1 MTKTITICQT
11 QYNVQPIEIDS
22 NFADV
27 VDALE
32 DTTTPEC
39 QTCPLQ
45 SYEVNKAF
53 VKASGYPRARIMLVG
68 MNPSNTRRG
77 NLVFGPEDTVNY
89 PIVKKMLD
97 AVGLTFDCVYITNI
111 LKCST
116 VDNELDKE
124 IVPKCVAQ
132 KFIKELEIV
141 DPELI
146 ICFGNEVAKM
156 LGFNLPRYKDYSEDP
171 SAPGDRLIQNGNYS
185 IGRVYHPAFFARK
198 GGVDAEHSLE
208 SYAEEIKKLKTKSYV
223 NLHVHN
229 EFSIRDGIG
238 TAEEH
243 ILWALKHKAPAIS
256 LTNHGNISVF
266 FKQYEAAKKVGIKP
280 IFGVE
285 AYMIADREKLMPW
298 IGSKEEGATEQR
310 KIHGNP
316 RHHILLI
323 AKNYTGLK
331 NLFKITSLAFIES
344 FYRFPLIDFK
354 LLSEN
359 KEGII
364 VSTACAGGELNRF
377 IEQDKMD
384 EAREYIKKY
393 KTEFGDDFYIEM
405 MSMDYRHQWMLNP
418 KLWQLSKELGV
429 KVIVTTDAHY
439 LYPEDQ
445 KVHEAIL
452 LLQTKKSYTEK
463 EETPTEEETP
473 EEEATE
479 SENEKLWEFVVKDL
493 YLKTFEQVIGDW
505 KAGRW
510 FGDNPPED
518 QKVAVAEA
526 IKGTYEVF
534 AKVEKF
540 DLDKKLKIPQL
551 YEDGAKVLYEKVAE
565 GLKTRIID
573 QSRLGEYKA
582 RCRKEYDTIV
592 KLGFVDYFLILEDM
606 IKWTKEKFGR
616 YEVGAGRGSAAGSL
630 INYLLGITD
639 IDPIKHTLLF
649 ERFLDEGRKDLP
661 DVDIDFSPQVRD
673 QVKEYLISKYGAD
686 KVATIGNYHIG
697 KVKGCIKDAA
707 RIYNLDYFEVNE
719 ITKDLPFTIY
729 TQEGKKE
736 QLDNMSYDYIVEHF
750 PKVKKFFEKNSQV
763 EALYKRLRN
772 SIKATGRHA
781 AGVVVSG
788 VTLYD
793 WIPLIRSKEF
803 IVTANTE
810 GGDYHE
816 LTGQGFVKFDILGLN
831 NLAVVNDTMR
841 LIKKRYGVE
850 IDWDKIDID
859 SKEAYALARRGDLF
873 GVFQFESNLA
883 LKTIVDVAPE
893 NFDDLSAINAIIRPG
908 PLDMG
913 MNVEFAKRKA
923 AGNWRELTHESY
935 ADYLKGTYGI
945 VVYQEDF
952 MRLFKELGEFDVVEV
967 NKSRKDLVK
976 YERSVKYETARLKR
990 VDSWENKFVTNASKK
1005 MPPEI
1010 AKELWEQIRA
1020 FSRYAFNKSHSDSYT
1035 YTSFRE
1041 LWLKAHYGIEFY
1053 TALLNNTA
1061 RSKEDK
1067 YGISTIAKYI
1077 SRIQTSAI
1085 YFENV
1090 VNNGPQFSKREKVKI
1105 LPVDVNESDL
1115 EFSID
1120 KDINIRFGLTF
1131 VKGITPDAATEIIA
1145 RRPFKSIEDF
1155 TKSDHKQLKNK
1166 RVIVALIKS
1175 GALDSISGGV
1185 SRSEMYN
1192 SFITSRKYKE
1202 DPVDWTLGDIIANE
1216 IELMNVSFTEVDYF
1230 VSQRD
1235 RVKDKYPDLKLQ
1247 MLEDALEL
1255 GDECELLALF
1265 RIASVE
1271 KKKSKK
1277 GKPYYV
1283 VALSDGV
1290 SSLTRV
1296 YYWGDKEVQDDD
1308 KKFDIM
1314 DTNNLYIGK
1323 LQKSNA
1329 YNQLR
1334 QIKLIDKI
1342 SR

>member
-1 MTKTITICQT
+1 MTKAIAISGVS
-11 QYNVQPIEIDS
+11 YAVQPIEIDS
-22 NFADV
+22 NFADI
-27 VDALE
+27 VDAIE
-32 DTTTPEC
+32 DTSSVEC
-39 QTCPLQ
+39 QACPLLKL
-45 SYEVNKAF
+45 ECNKEF
-53 VKASGYPRARIMLVG
+53 VKPSGYPRARVMLVG
-68 MNPSNTRRG
+68 MNPSHNRRG
-77 NLVFGPEDTVNY
+77 NHVFGPEDSNHY
-89 PIVKKMLD
+89 DMMKEML
-97 AVGLTFDCVYITNI
+97 AEVGLSFETVYITNI
-111 LKCST
+111 QKCST
-116 VDNELDKE
+116 EDNKIDLKVLPTC
-124 IVPKCVAQ
+124 ISQ
-132 KFIKELEIV
+132 KFVRELEIV

-146 ICFGNEVAKM
+146 ICLGETVSNIFGLAFDHYAGPVK
-156 LGFNLPRYKDYSEDP
+156 
-171 SAPGDRLIQNGNYS
+171 NGNYT
-185 IGRVYHPAFFARK
+185 IARAYHPSFFARK
-198 GGVDAEHSLE
+198 GGVGASDNFSHLKEL
-208 SYAEEIKKLKTKSYV
+208 IKKIKVKNFV

-243 ILWALKHKAPAIS
+243 IIWALKHKSPAVS

-266 FKQYEAAKKVGIKP
+266 FKQYEAARKVGIKP
-280 IFGVE
+280 IFGTE
-285 AYMIADREKLMPW
+285 AYMIADRAALMPF
-298 IGSKEEGATEQR
+298 IGSKEDGAVEQR

-331 NLFKITSLAFIES
+331 NLFKITSLSFIES

-364 VSTACAGGELNRF
+364 VSTACAGGELNRLL
-377 IEQDKMD
+377 EHDKMD
-384 EAREYIKKY
+384 EARAYVKKY
-393 KTEFGDDFYIEM
+393 KDEFGDNFYIEL
-405 MSMDYRHQWMLNP
+405 MSMDYSHQWRLNP
-418 KLWQLSKELGV
+418 KLWAIAKEMGV
-429 KVIVTTDAHY
+429 TPIVTTDAHY
-439 LYPEDQ
+439 LYPNDQ

-452 LLQTKKSYTEK
+452 LLQTKKSYTEEK
-463 EETPTEEETP
+463 EKEPSEEEVS
-473 EEEATE
+473 EEDQADN
-479 SENEKLWEFVVKDL
+479 ENEKLWEFVVKDL
-493 YLKTFEQVIGDW
+493 YLKTFDQIIKDW
-505 KAGRW
+505 KEGRW
-510 FGDNPPED
+510 FGDNPPADEKEAVAAAINGSYEVFSKVDSFQLDTSLKIPKLYED
-518 QKVAVAEA
+518 AARVLYQKVADALVV
-526 IKGTYEVF
+526 KGFSKNEVYR
-534 AKVEKF
+534 
-540 DLDKKLKIPQL
+540 Q
-551 YEDGAKVLYEKVAE
+551 
-565 GLKTRIID
+565 
-573 QSRLGEYKA
+573 
-582 RCRKEYDTIV
+582 RCRHEYDIII

-606 IKWTKEKFGR
+606 IKWTKQKFGR

-630 INYLLGITD
+630 INYLLEITD
-639 IDPIKHTLLF
+639 VDPIKHGLLF

-661 DVDIDFSPQVRD
+661 DVDIDFSPAVRD
-673 QVKEYLISKYGAD
+673 EVKQYLVDKYGAD

-697 KVKGCIKDAA
+697 KVKGCIKDAS
-707 RIYNLDYFEVNE
+707 RIYNLDYQTVNE

-729 TQEGKKE
+729 TTEGKKE
-736 QLDNMSYDYIVEHF
+736 QLDNMPYDYLLSHF
-750 PKVKKFFEKNSQV
+750 PKVKKFFEQNPNV
-763 EALYKRLRN
+763 ETLFKRLRN

-788 VTLYD
+788 VTIYD

-831 NLAVVNDTMR
+831 NLAVVNDTVR
-841 LIKKRYGVE
+841 LINSRHKVD

-859 SKEAYALARRGDLF
+859 SKEAYALARKGDLF

-883 LKTIVDVAPE
+883 LKTILDVKPE
-893 NFDDLSAINAIIRPG
+893 CFDDLSAINAIIRPG

-923 AGNWRELTHESY
+923 AGNWRDLTHESY

-952 MRLFKELGEFDVVEV
+952 MRLFKELGEFDPIEI

-976 YERSVKYETARLKR
+976 YERSTKYETARLKR
-990 VDSWENKFVTNASKK
+990 VDSWEHKFVTNASKK
-1005 MPPEI
+1005 MPAEV

-1067 YGISTIAKYI
+1067 YGTSTIAKYI

-1085 YFENV
+1085 YYESEGKFI
-1090 VNNGPQFSKREKVKI
+1090 KRDKVKI
-1105 LPVDVNESDL
+1105 LPVDVNESDF

-1120 KDINIRFGLTF
+1120 KDGNIRFGLTF
-1131 VKGITPDAATEIIA
+1131 VKGITPDAAAEIIR
-1145 RRPFKSIEDF
+1145 RRPFTGINDF
-1155 TKSDHKQLKNK
+1155 INSDHKQLKNK
-1166 RVIVALIKS
+1166 RVIVALIQS
-1175 GALDSISGGV
+1175 GALDSIAGGV
-1185 SRSEMYN
+1185 SRADMYN
-1192 SFITSRKYKE
+1192 EFVKIRKYKE
-1202 DPVDWTLGDIIANE
+1202 DPVSWSLSDIIANE
-1216 IELMNVSFTEVDYF
+1216 IELMNVSFTEVTYF
-1230 VSQRD
+1230 VGQRD
-1235 RVKDKYPDLKLQ
+1235 RIKEKYPDFKLR
-1247 MLEDALEL
+1247 MLEDVVDLENE
-1255 GDECELLALF
+1255 GELAAVF
-1265 RIASVE
+1265 RISTVE

-1283 VALSDGV
+1283 VGLSDGI
-1290 SSLTRV
+1290 SSMSRV
-1296 YYWGDKEVQDDD
+1296 YYWGDKEIQDGDQ
-1308 KKFDIM
+1308 KIDIM

-1323 LQKSNA
+1323 LQRSNS

-1334 QIKLIDKI
+1334 QLKLIDKI

>member
-1 MTKTITICQT
+1 MTKTITIYKK
-11 QYNVQPIEIDS
+11 QYSIEPITIDS
-22 NFADV
+22 NFADA
-27 VDALE
+27 VDAINDNTSE
-32 DTTTPEC
+32 EC
-39 QTCPLQ
+39 HSCPLQ
-45 SYEVNKAF
+45 PYEVNKDF

-77 NLVFGPEDTVNY
+77 NLVFGPEDSVNY

-97 AVGLTFDCVYITNI
+97 AVGLTFDNVYITNI

-116 VDNELDKE
+116 IDNELDKQ
-124 IVPKCVAQ
+124 IVPKCIAN
-132 KFIKELEIV
+132 KFIRELEIV

-146 ICFGNEVAKM
+146 ICLGKEVSKLFGLERFDENVHTNGSYLVAT
-156 LGFNLPRYKDYSEDP
+156 
-171 SAPGDRLIQNGNYS
+171 A
-185 IGRVYHPAFFARK
+185 YHPSFYARK
-198 GGVDAEHSLE
+198 GGEGAEGNISHLWQT
-208 SYAEEIKKLKTKSYV
+208 IKNIKLKNFV

-243 ILWALKHKAPAIS
+243 IMWALKHKAPAVS

-393 KTEFGDDFYIEM
+393 KAEFGDDFYIEM
-405 MSMDYRHQWMLNP
+405 MSMDYKHQWMLNR
-418 KLWQLSKELGV
+418 KLWQLSKEFGV
-429 KVIVTTDAHY
+429 KTIVTTDAHY

-463 EETPTEEETP
+463 EETQSDDEMQ

-493 YLKTFEQVIGDW
+493 YLKTFDQIMSDW
-505 KAGRW
+505 QNGKW

-534 AKVEKF
+534 SKVEKF
-540 DLDKKLKIPQL
+540 DLDKTLKIPQL

-573 QSRLGEYKA
+573 QNRLPEYKA
-582 RCRKEYDTIV
+582 RCRKEYDTII

-639 IDPIKHTLLF
+639 IDPIKHVLLF

-673 QVKEYLISKYGAD
+673 LVKEYLIGKYGAD

-736 QLDNMSYDYIVEHF
+736 QLDNMSYEYIVAHF
-750 PKVKKFFEKNSQV
+750 PKVKKFFEKNPQV

-841 LIKKRYGVE
+841 LVKKRYDID

-859 SKEAYALARRGDLF
+859 SKEAYALARKGDLF
-873 GVFQFESNLA
+873 GVFQFESPLA
-883 LKTIVDVAPE
+883 FKTIVDVKPE

-976 YERSVKYETARLKR
+976 YERSTKYETARLKR
-990 VDSWENKFVTNASKK
+990 VDSWADKFITNASKK

-1085 YFENV
+1085 YYEKEADKFA
-1090 VNNGPQFSKREKVKI
+1090 KRDKVKI
-1105 LPVDVNESDL
+1105 LPVDINKSDF

-1120 KDINIRFGLTF
+1120 EDFNIRFGLTF
-1131 VKGITPDAATEIIA
+1131 VKGITPDAAAEIIR
-1145 RRPFKSIEDF
+1145 RRPFASISDF
-1155 TKSDHKQLKNK
+1155 IDSDHKQLKNK
-1166 RVIVALIKS
+1166 RVITALIKS
-1175 GALDSISGGV
+1175 GALDSIAGGI

-1192 SFITSRKYKE
+1192 AFIKIRKYKE
-1202 DPVDWTLGDIIANE
+1202 DPVSWSLSDIISNE
-1216 IELMNVSFTEVDYF
+1216 IELMNVSFTEVGYF
-1230 VSQRD
+1230 SGQRD

-1255 GDECELLALF
+1255 GEECELLALF
-1265 RIASVE
+1265 RISAVE

-1283 VALSDGV
+1283 VGLSDGV
-1290 SSLTRV
+1290 SSLNRV
-1296 YYWGDKEVQDDD
+1296 YYWGDKDVQEDEQ
-1308 KKFDIM
+1308 KFDIM

-1323 LQKSNA
+1323 LQKSNS